1 MTDLES
7 DQHLSGPQASEE
19 SPEAASPEISEEA
32 SRESPGEASE
42 VSLQE
47 ASVEASAEASVF
59 ARADTPPRAVLDDS
73 ITITELEAAVL
84 GPVRQVVRG
93 QDRVIRQMV
102 VTLLARGHALLEGV
116 PGTAKT
122 LAIRA
127 LARCL
132 GLEFGRVQFTPDHM
146 PTDLVGVSLLDSSR
160 TSFEYRPGPIFTDLL
175 LADEINRAPAKTQ
188 AALLEAME
196 ERQVTV
202 DGTTRP
208 LPAAFAVFAT
218 QNPVEHEGTYPLP
231 EAQLDRFL
239 MKIVVDY
246 PDAEA
251 EREIL
256 DRYAEGFRSDDLD
269 TFGVTTPLTSEAVA
283 AHQGAVD
290 RVHVD
295 ERIRQYITDLVRATR
310 QATSF
315 VLGASP
321 RAGVALFLA
330 SRAEAHVSGR
340 DYVIPDDVKR
350 LAFPVL
356 RHRVLL
362 TADAEVEGRTSDAEL
377 SQLLQSLEAPR

>member
-1 MTDLES
+1 MTEPES
-7 DQHLSGPQASEE
+7 DQHLSGPQASEGPRDV
-19 SPEAASPEISEEA
+19 SQADAGPE
-32 SRESPGEASE
+32 
-42 VSLQE
+42 
-47 ASVEASAEASVF
+47 
-59 ARADTPPRAVLDDS
+59 AVLDES
-73 ITITELEAAVL
+73 RAITELEEAVL
-84 GPVRQVVRG
+84 APVGRVVRG
-93 QDRVIRQMV
+93 QERVIRQMV

-122 LAIRA
+122 LAVRA
-127 LARCL
+127 LAQSL
-132 GLEFGRVQFTPDHM
+132 GLQFGRVQFTPDLM
-146 PTDLVGVSLLDSSR
+146 PTDLIGVSLLDASR
-160 TSFEYRPGPIFTDLL
+160 TSFEYRRGPIFTDLL

-202 DGTTRP
+202 DGKSRP

-256 DRYAEGFRSDDLD
+256 DRYAEGFRNDDLN
-269 TFGVTTPLTSEAVA
+269 TFGITNPLSSEAVA
-283 AHQGAVD
+283 AHRVAAD

-310 QATSF
+310 RAPSF

-330 SRAEAHVSGR
+330 SRAEAHLSGR
-340 DYVIPDDVKR
+340 DYVTPDDVKR

-377 SQLLQSLEAPR
+377 SQLLESLEAPR